1 MKPAQKGTL
10 KAYSHDLK
18 TVNMTVKQ
26 NNKTSKPSVYKA
38 FSQSLMIEWE

>member
-10 KAYSHDLK
+10 KPYSHDLK

-26 NNKTSKPSVYKA
+26 NEESAEPSIYKA
-38 FSQSLMIEWE
+38 FRPLLMIEWE